1 MKARTVVGI
10 IVGFLSWWA
19 LFLLTLGAV
28 AILWPAAAEAGRRA
42 QASHDY
48 SVLTTGMLVLLLAT
62 YVYINGLAGWIT
74 ARVAGRR
81 SAVWFAVAPVFLY
94 AAFQHLHVLWHV
106 LPAWYNLGV
115 VGFIFPFSWLGA
127 SLPRTP
133 SRNALHGPH
142 SRRATGV
149 HLVVP

>member
-19 LFLLTLGAV
+19 LFLLTLVVLAM
-28 AILWPAAAEAGRRA
+28 LWPAFAQVGRSV

-48 SVLTTGMLVLLLAT
+48 SGLTTGMLVLLLAT
-62 YVYINGLAGWIT
+62 YVYINGGAGWIA

-81 SAVWFAVAPVFLY
+81 SAVWFAVTPVFLY
-94 AAFQHLHVLWHV
+94 AAFQHLHVLWDA

-115 VGFIFPFSWLGA
+115 VGFIFPISWLGA
-127 SLPRTP
+127 SLTR
-133 SRNALHGPH
+133 S
-142 SRRATGV
+142 S
-149 HLVVP
+149 